1 MLIPQKEKI
10 KRKVPWE
17 NETMIEKRKQLKKLA
32 QMKNR
37 NATTGNI
44 RKHKQAQKDLEPTY
58 FNEKQKYI
66 QSQIDRI
73 ENASENKQSSLAWQ
87 TVNEI
92 TGQKKSTKAKIKA
105 SNQEERLKKW
115 MNHFQNLLGKSP
127 IVSDS
132 TIEKV
137 VEHDLEIKTGP
148 FNGLELDLVLKKLQ
162 NKKAARLDGIPPENG
177 KFNDLLLCY
186 CNEVYKANVIQ
197 SWTEGCILPFPKKDD
212 LSQTS
217 NYRGITLTSIA
228 AKIYIATT

>member
-1 MLIPQKEKI
+1 MLIPLKEKV

-17 NETMIEKRKQLKKLA
+17 NETVTEKRKQLKKLA

-37 NATTGNI
+37 NATRANV
-44 RKHKQAQKDLEPTY
+44 RKHKQAQKDLKATY
-58 FNEKQKYI
+58 FKEQQKYI

-87 TVNEI
+87 TINEI
-92 TGQKKSTKAKIKA
+92 IGRKKSTKAKIKA

-162 NKKAARLDGIPPENG
+162 NKKAARLDGIPSEVWKTG
-177 KFNDLLLCY
+177 KFNDLLYY
-186 CNEVYKANVIQ
+186 CNEVYKGNGIQ
-197 SWTEGCILPFPKKDD
+197 SWTEGCNCPFQRKVILVRPVIIE
-212 LSQTS
+212 
-217 NYRGITLTSIA
+217 G
-228 AKIYIATT
+228 